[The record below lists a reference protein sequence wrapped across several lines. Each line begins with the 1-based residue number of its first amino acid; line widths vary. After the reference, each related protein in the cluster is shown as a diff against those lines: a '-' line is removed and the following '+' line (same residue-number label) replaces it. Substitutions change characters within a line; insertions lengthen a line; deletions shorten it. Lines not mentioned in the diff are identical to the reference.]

1 MATQKNES
9 SIVKGI
15 QNKSLAFGPQG
26 EVQHVTEVVNGST
39 LLAGC
44 QVSEKKFDRNFTA
57 WYSGGLTLENLAEEV
72 VALASTLASCEVG
85 RWTQAVRNALPLLL
99 GQKFAYFTISISG
112 QSYTRVMDDQIV
124 CELAETV
131 LLKAHNIQILTIL
144 RLLGY
149 DSGNTD
155 TDLASHIMQIRA
167 GERKSIILGACS
179 ALFALSRF
187 PMRCVCYSDYLATG
201 ITASSR
207 TSSRPSASRSASST
221 AR

>member
-1 MATQKNES
+1 MATQKNAS

-15 QNKSLAFGPQG
+15 EGKSLTFGPQG

-44 QVSEKKFDRNFTA
+44 QVFDKKFDRNFAA
-57 WYSGGLTLENLAEEV
+57 WHSSGLTLENLAEEV
-72 VALASTLASCEVG
+72 VTLASTLASTLANCEVG

-99 GQKFAYFTISISG
+99 GQIFAYFTISMSG

-149 DSGNTD
+149 DSGNSLTP
-155 TDLASHIMQIRA
+155 TSPVTSSQIRA
-167 GERKSIILGACS
+167 GEGKSIILGA
-179 ALFALSRF
+179 
-187 PMRCVCYSDYLATG
+187 
-201 ITASSR
+201 
-207 TSSRPSASRSASST
+207 
-221 AR
+221 